1 MVENAFTR
9 KKKQK
14 QQETSRPATT
24 LDDLTLANSEEETS
38 IPEGQIFELP
48 PTFFYPDPDQ
58 VRKDFDEHALQ
69 ELAESLKNHKQMQP
83 IVVYPADDKGRYKI
97 DKGERR
103 WRASQLIEG
112 FKLKAVVDP
121 EAPSRNII
129 KRIFG
134 QLVENDQRESLR
146 PLETAIA
153 LKALVDEGLT
163 MEEVATGMGWLTKST
178 HKPNANKVSRILS
191 ILKLPEEGQ
200 ALARDGIVVDVI
212 TLEFLRKIFDVSA
225 KKFTALCGI
234 AREDGGLT
242 RSRAEQEFKQC
253 KLNEQDLQPASTAND
268 GADPAGEERGDD
280 ESANTNSSPETAQVK
295 VDQHYTGTKEERSVV
310 DKESAPVSV
319 APKKVPT
326 VEPEPRQTQAT
337 NATSQVHVRYPKI
350 KVDWRMGKGGIILF
364 NHSEKKP
371 EPGSVFIKL
380 TSGDIIQAEL
390 EELTIKSIDE

>member
-1 MVENAFTR
+1 MAENAFTR

-14 QQETSRPATT
+14 QDEGARTTAT
-24 LDDLTLANSEEETS
+24 LDDLTLTTSNEEQV
-38 IPEGQIFELP
+38 IPEGQIFDLP
-48 PTFFYPDPDQ
+48 PSFFYPDPDQ

-134 QLVENDQRESLR
+134 QLVENDQRENLR

-153 LKALVDEGLT
+153 LKSLVDEGLT
-163 MEEVATGMGWLTKST
+163 MEEVATGMGWLTKTT

-212 TLEFLRKIFDVSA
+212 TLEFLRKIFDISP

-253 KLNEQDLQPASTAND
+253 KFNEQDLQPSSTRND
-268 GADPAGEERGDD
+268 GVDPTGEERRD
-280 ESANTNSSPETAQVK
+280 EEFPNTNAPPETAEVK
-295 VDQHYTGTKEERSVV
+295 DEHSGAGTNGERSVGT
-310 DKESAPVSV
+310 EPAPVSV
-319 APKKVPT
+319 APKKVVPT
-326 VEPEPRQTQAT
+326 APRQTPQADST
-337 NATSQVHVRYPKI
+337 NQVQVRYPKI

-364 NHSEKKP
+364 NHDEKP

-380 TSGDIIQAEL
+380 ISGDIIQAEM
-390 EELTIKSIDE
+390 EDLTLKSIEE

>member
-14 QQETSRPATT
+14 LQETSRPATT
-24 LDDLTLANSEEETS
+24 LDDLTLANPEDEPV

-48 PTFFYPDPDQ
+48 ATFFYPDSDQ

-83 IVVYPADDKGRYKI
+83 IVVYPADEKGRYKI

-112 FKLKAVVDP
+112 FKLKAVIDP
-121 EAPSRNII
+121 EAPSRNMVR
-129 KRIFG
+129 RIFG
-134 QLVENDQRESLR
+134 QLVENDQRENLR

-153 LKALVDEGLT
+153 LKVLIDEGLT
-163 MEEVATGMGWLTKST
+163 MEEVATGMGWLTKTT

-212 TLEFLRKIFDVSA
+212 TLEFLRKIFDISP

-253 KLNEQDLQPASTAND
+253 KFNEQDLQPASTSN
-268 GADPAGEERGDD
+268 GGPDPAGKERVDD
-280 ESANTNSSPETAQVK
+280 HTQNTNSPTEAGKVK
-295 VDQHYTGTKEERSVV
+295 VDQPNADAKEEGGEGTPPAGLSVV
-310 DKESAPVSV
+310 
-319 APKKVPT
+319 PKKVAPT
-326 VEPEPRQTQAT
+326 EPKQTPPPNT
-337 NATSQVHVRYPKI
+337 DSQVHVRYPKI

-364 NHSEKKP
+364 NHNEKP

-390 EELTIKSIDE
+390 DELTLKSIEE

>member
-1 MVENAFTR
+1 MIENAFTR
-9 KKKQK
+9 KKKQ
-14 QQETSRPATT
+14 QEPSRPAKT
-24 LDDLTLANSEEETS
+24 LDDLTLAGSEEEAV

-121 EAPSRNII
+121 EAPSRNTI

-134 QLVENDQRESLR
+134 QLVENDQRENLR

-153 LKALVDEGLT
+153 LKALADEGLT

-200 ALARDGIVVDVI
+200 ELARNGIVVDVI
-212 TLEFLRKIFDVSA
+212 TLEFLRKIFDISP

-253 KLNEQDLQPASTAND
+253 KFNEQDLQPASSTNE
-268 GADPAGEERGDD
+268 GVETTEEERGRDV
-280 ESANTNSSPETAQVK
+280 SPNTPPETIEVK
-295 VDQHYTGTKEERSVV
+295 ADPSGTETKEKGSIDTEP
-310 DKESAPVSV
+310 APVFV
-319 APKKVPT
+319 APKKAAPN
-326 VEPEPRQTQAT
+326 EPRLTPPRDSS
-337 NATSQVHVRYPKI
+337 SQVHIRYPKI

-364 NHSEKKP
+364 NHNEKP

-380 TSGDIIQAEL
+380 TSGDIIQAEM
-390 EELTIKSIDE
+390 EDLTLKSIEE